1 MKYNNFSFDNF
12 EVTTLE
18 VVKKGGRDKQWLL
31 WIIKRIKKFCILY
44 LTKVAKLE
52 LVKKGHGGVR
62 GRWWLIT
69 AAVMSDCMGQ

>member
-1 MKYNNFSFDNF
+1 M
-12 EVTTLE
+12 TTLE
-18 VVKKGGRDKQWLL
+18 VVKKRWKGQAVD
-31 WIIKRIKKFCILY
+31 IMDEKKNTKILH

>member
-1 MKYNNFSFDNF
+1 MKYNISTFDHF

-18 VVKKGGRDKQWLL
+18 VVKKRWKGQAAAIMDE
-31 WIIKRIKKFCILY
+31 KKYKFLH

>member
-1 MKYNNFSFDNF
+1 MKHNISTFDHF
-12 EVTTLE
+12 EV
-18 VVKKGGRDKQWLL
+18 VVKKGGRDKQWIL
-31 WIIKRIKKFCILY
+31 WIKKNTKILH